1 MSKRNKRLEIKNTE
15 VFITSVRS
23 VELDSDG
30 EFSLVA
36 VPKGINADIINGGF
50 MALNA
55 TRDVNITIDL
65 VSENGEKAVF
75 AVSKKESD
83 RNEFERIFLEILEKS
98 KKVEEAE
105 KITKTKLYKF
115 CKKIME
121 VLKQLK

>member
-1 MSKRNKRLEIKNTE
+1 MSKKNKRAIIKDTE
-15 VFITSVRS
+15 VFITSVRN

-36 VPKGINADIINGGF
+36 VPKGLNADIINGGF

-55 TRDVNITIDL
+55 TRDVNITIELTSSAGD
-65 VSENGEKAVF
+65 KAVF
-75 AVSKKESD
+75 AVSKKEGD
-83 RNEFERIFLEILEKS
+83 RNEFEKIFLEILEKS
-98 KKVEEAE
+98 KKVDEAE

>member
-1 MSKRNKRLEIKNTE
+1 
-15 VFITSVRS
+15 
-23 VELDSDG
+23 
-30 EFSLVA
+30 
-36 VPKGINADIINGGF
+36 

-121 VLKQLK
+121 VLRWKE